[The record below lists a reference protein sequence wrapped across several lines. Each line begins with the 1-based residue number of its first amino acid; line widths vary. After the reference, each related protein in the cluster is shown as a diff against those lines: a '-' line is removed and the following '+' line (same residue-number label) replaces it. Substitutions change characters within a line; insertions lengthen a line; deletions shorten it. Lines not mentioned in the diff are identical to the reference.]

1 MCNHADK
8 KVSEPPTEQKQNI
21 LKGNMLIAQCHWA
34 SLQRFSF
41 LAYTLLGKRGG
52 DYLCFFAPSNE
63 LMYLIVDEEG
73 GIDVDES
80 VVESEK

>member
-1 MCNHADK
+1 MPLGISAA
-8 KVSEPPTEQKQNI
+8 I
-21 LKGNMLIAQCHWA
+21 
-34 SLQRFSF
+34 FF